1 MRLLVHALEVALAGE
16 RDERRAVEVRVR
28 HRGHEVERARAERA
42 EADAG
47 VAGQAAVDVRHVGAA
62 LLVADRH
69 ELDRR
74 ARERLVQV
82 ERLLA
87 RDAEDVPDALGLE
100 ALDEDVAGLC
110 VQPPGR
116 SVPGSGKLIPVPP
129 VARYAKSGDLH
140 IAYIVEGD
148 GPIDLMWIPPWI
160 SQVEYLWS
168 ERSLMRVMRRITS
181 FARLITFDRRGSGL
195 SDPFF
200 GAPTLEEQMDDLLAV
215 MDAVGSERVAL
226 VGTLEGGPMAALFA
240 ATHPDRVSALVL
252 YATFARATWAP
263 GYEFAWPAEVR
274 DRAHGGAASSTGAR
288 AASWPASRRARRAIP
303 ASWSG
308 RAGSSGW
315 RPRRRRSGGSS
326 SLIGEFDVRDVLP
339 SIRVPT
345 LVMHRRDDSFINIE
359 HSRYLAEQ
367 IPGARYVELEGGD
380 NMFSLGDSDVLL
392 GEIEE
397 HLTGVRHEHEPD
409 RMLAT
414 VLFTDIC
421 DSTRRAAEMGDRGW
435 RVLLERHDAL
445 FRHALDRHRGREVK
459 RTGDGFLATFDG
471 PARAIR
477 CAASVAEAMGSLGI
491 EVRAG
496 LHTGELE
503 VMDGDLGGLAVHIAA
518 RVLDR
523 ASPSEVLV
531 SGTVKDLVVGS
542 GIEFEDRGEHE
553 LRGVP
558 GEWRLFAVS

>member
-1 MRLLVHALEVALAGE
+1 
-16 RDERRAVEVRVR
+16 
-28 HRGHEVERARAERA
+28 
-42 EADAG
+42 
-47 VAGQAAVDVRHVGAA
+47 
-62 LLVADRH
+62 
-69 ELDRR
+69 
-74 ARERLVQV
+74 
-82 ERLLA
+82 
-87 RDAEDVPDALGLE
+87 
-100 ALDEDVAGLC
+100 
-110 VQPPGR
+110 
-116 SVPGSGKLIPVPP
+116 VPP
-129 VARYAKSGDLH
+129 IARYARSGDLH
-140 IAYIVEGD
+140 IAYITAGEGQ
-148 GPIDLMWIPPWI
+148 PIDVMWIPPWI

-168 ERSLMRVMRRITS
+168 ERSLSRVMDRITT

-195 SDPFF
+195 SDPFW
-200 GAPTLEEQMDDLLAV
+200 GAPTLEDQMDDLIAV
-215 MDAVGSERVAL
+215 MDAAGSERVA
-226 VGTLEGGPMAALFA
+226 VFGTLEGGPMATLFA
-240 ATHPDRVSALVL
+240 ATYPERVSALVL

-263 GYEFAWPAEVR
+263 GYDWAWPAELR
-274 DRAHGGAASSTGAR
+274 DQQMEELIAQWGEGRVVAAVAPSEMDDPAFMEWAGRLERLAAAPSTI
-288 AASWPASRRARRAIP
+288 RRIFD
-303 ASWSG
+303 
-308 RAGSSGW
+308 
-315 RPRRRRSGGSS
+315 
-326 SLIGEFDVRDVLP
+326 LIGEFDVRDVLP

-345 LVMHRRDDSFINIE
+345 LVMHRRNDSFIKIE
-359 HSRYLAEQ
+359 HSRYIAQQ
-367 IPGARYVELEGGD
+367 IPGARYVELEGTD
-380 NMFSLGDSDVLL
+380 SMFSLGDSDALI

-397 HLTGVRHEHEPD
+397 HFTGARHEHEPD

-435 RVLLERHDAL
+435 RFLLERHDAL
-445 FRHALDRHRGREVK
+445 FRQALDRHRGRVVK

-518 RVLDR
+518 RVMDA

-542 GIEFEDRGEHE
+542 GIDFEERGERQ